1 MSSSTSSRAGAAF
14 VRTKTKNVITGSV
27 VETSYN
33 PTAKFPQAFIERREV
48 TYSYED
54 GDLYHFMDVETYDD
68 IPVGA
73 ADVPDNFKFCKE
85 NDTCKLLSYKGKVFS
100 VEIPNFVELE
110 VTATEPGVKGNT
122 ATNTLKPAT
131 VETGAE
137 IRVPPVHQRGR
148 QDPHRYPHR
157 RVYGAREL
165 IRFSLPGMAVPPRPA
180 FLTLGRILTMAMDLN
195 AKAAY
200 IRGLMTGMDFDA
212 DSKNGKVIAAMMDL
226 LEEMAAQVTEH
237 DNALD
242 QVYDELETLDQ
253 DLDDVVSDIYA
264 DEDEDD
270 EEDAEDDST
279 MYEVT
284 CPNCGQISTLDEE
297 TLMDPE
303 GAIWSAR
310 TAARP
315 STSSLKAP
323 RTTLP
328 RRPTSR
334 TTKQYISVL

>member
-1 MSSSTSSRAGAAF
+1 
-14 VRTKTKNVITGSV
+14 
-27 VETSYN
+27 
-33 PTAKFPQAFIERREV
+33 
-48 TYSYED
+48 
-54 GDLYHFMDVETYDD
+54 
-68 IPVGA
+68 
-73 ADVPDNFKFCKE
+73 
-85 NDTCKLLSYKGKVFS
+85 
-100 VEIPNFVELE
+100 
-110 VTATEPGVKGNT
+110 
-122 ATNTLKPAT
+122 
-131 VETGAE
+131 
-137 IRVPPVHQRGR
+137 
-148 QDPHRYPHR
+148 
-157 RVYGAREL
+157 
-165 IRFSLPGMAVPPRPA
+165 
-180 FLTLGRILTMAMDLN
+180 MAMDLN

-264 DEDEDD
+264 DEDEDN

-303 GAIWSAR
+303 GDLVCPHCGATFDIELEGTEDDSAEETPPR
-310 TAARP
+310 PHCAAAARQLVQLYGASP
-315 STSSLKAP
+315 AHCDRGVGRGGPLASHLCAGGGAFL
-323 RTTLP
+323 LP
-328 RRPTSR
+328 
-334 TTKQYISVL
+334 